1 MLFCGT
7 LTNSNCSYNSVIS
20 GAAAGRQYNVYVVD
34 FFNTTSVWDLAGLE
48 ELKSS
53 AWRNFQGTQVPVTCS
68 TLEHPAYECLTNK
81 QWQSL
86 YDNKYVPDHGDLVLL
101 VDTLAFN
108 ANWTIFSGADGN
120 LTASLDGF
128 NERSLG
134 LQNRVVVNTSDYDPS
149 YMPSFDFGPP
159 RLIDASAVSGL
170 GTAGVMYNPDDS
182 GWSLSAINNSFG
194 MHINSAYSQKLSDGS
209 KVQVA
214 LPFIAIVILCNI
226 LKIIAMYMVTYRMPR
241 HVLVTTGDA
250 IASFLQRSDPATL
263 GFCLSTESQIKSAC
277 KRTTKGAQA
286 SDDESI
292 AWSEKVG
299 KAPDLI
305 VRKRLMAPLI
315 L

>member
-149 YMPSFDFGPP
+149 YMPSFDFVVYSGVLHWLLSQTLVLR
-159 RLIDASAVSGL
+159 RLEVREREGNIISDKSLCTVGYSPVSLLVFVVMAFIGAV
-170 GTAGVMYNPDDS
+170 
-182 GWSLSAINNSFG
+182 
-194 MHINSAYSQKLSDGS
+194 
-209 KVQVA
+209 
-214 LPFIAIVILCNI
+214 
-226 LKIIAMYMVTYRMPR
+226 
-241 HVLVTTGDA
+241 
-250 IASFLQRSDPATL
+250 
-263 GFCLSTESQIKSAC
+263 
-277 KRTTKGAQA
+277 
-286 SDDESI
+286 
-292 AWSEKVG
+292 
-299 KAPDLI
+299 LI
-305 VRKRLMAPLI
+305 VRLSFWLKPSKRMPWGANSSLVLSAACHPPPTDADAQLNG
-315 L
+315 LQWGVVKSRFPGTTVGHCCFTSEDVTPPEADNRYA